1 MTEPVTT
8 TAAIVTTATTVAAA
22 GVTASQLGTDPLPW
36 AVGAAGAA
44 IAFLLRAP
52 SGAKAAIAN
61 GAISVLCGGL
71 GAPYAAR
78 VIAYQFGEV
87 YANDLVLAAV
97 LSIGWPWLVPLC
109 MGWITRVFGA
119 APQPKSGGQ

>member
-22 GVTASQLGTDPLPW
+22 GVTASQLGADPLPW
-36 AVGAAGAA
+36 AIGAAGAA

-61 GAISVLCGGL
+61 GAISVLFGGL
-71 GAPYAAR
+71 GAPFAAR
-78 VIAYQFGEV
+78 VIAHQCGDV

-97 LSIGWPWLVPLC
+97 LSIAWPWLVPIVW
-109 MGWITRVFGA
+109 GWFRKSADAMPV
-119 APQPKSGGQ
+119 PKSGGQ